1 MIIVDYVCVW
11 KQIRILKSN
20 DMIQLLVT
28 LEENALVEDI
38 KEVILL
44 LRGVDNVTAYKDEAS
59 GNK

>member
-1 MIIVDYVCVW
+1 
-11 KQIRILKSN
+11 
-20 DMIQLLVT
+20 MIQLLVT

-38 KEVILL
+38 KEVIQL

>member
-38 KEVILL
+38 KEVIQL

>member
-38 KEVILL
+38 KEVIQL

-59 GNK
+59 GKK